1 MNKDRMQEGQVR
13 HIVNKIT
20 TLFSLAI
27 CAYIIYAT
35 IWGPYKTTIVHRAIF
50 LGAML
55 LIYLWSSKPLGTS
68 RLSLAIDTVLVLAC
82 VSSLGYVV
90 ICWKDILGAIGGAFL
105 SPIQLVVGSIIIIAS
120 LEAVRRVSWPLLG
133 IALVAVCYTLFG
145 HFIPGELS
153 HAGMSFRR
161 FIYLTA
167 FSHEGIFGLG
177 LAVASTYLFMF
188 MLFSSALQKTG
199 ASDFFLRFTNALVGK
214 TRGGPAKGA
223 VIASGLTGMMVGSS
237 VGNVVTTGSIT
248 IPMMKRSGFRPDTAA
263 AIEVVASEGA
273 QLIPPIMGAGAFL
286 MAELTGIP
294 YWTIA
299 VAAIIPALL
308 YYLSVFIV
316 VDMEAAK
323 RGMTFIAQTEKM
335 GAVLRAG
342 GYNLIPVMV
351 LFFLLLVAHLSP
363 TYAGIVTIFITL
375 ALNLFKK
382 KDRLTFK
389 RFLEIFDKGARSC
402 ASITALIAVIGVV
415 QQAFTITG
423 LGPRLSELLVMV
435 AGGQSILILIMAMFI
450 AIILGMGLPTPI
462 AYLISGIFVAPA
474 LIGVGFSELSAHLF
488 LFFFAIKSGSTPP
501 IAMVAVVAAGIAD
514 SNWMKTAWWS
524 FVYSWPGFIIAFA
537 FMYYPG
543 YLLQG
548 PWTGVAIRLVCGCI
562 GCAGLAYAMQ
572 RRYLVELNLW
582 EVVLMALGALI
593 VILSPAAYVPVGLVL
608 ISLVVLFQ
616 IRKRQLVCGDK
627 VLPSPGS

>member
-1 MNKDRMQEGQVR
+1 MRNVFE
-13 HIVNKIT
+13 KIT
-20 TLFSLAI
+20 TAFSLAI

-50 LGAML
+50 LGIMIPIFIL
-55 LIYLWSSKPLGTS
+55 SSKPLGAS
-68 RLSLAIDTVLVLAC
+68 RLARWIDVVLAASC
-82 VSSLGYVV
+82 MAALGYVV
-90 ICWKDILGAIGGAFL
+90 ICWKDILGAIGGAYL
-105 SPIQLVVGSIIIIAS
+105 SPAQLLVGSVIIFVC
-120 LEAVRRVSWPLLG
+120 LESVRRVSWPLLS
-133 IALVAVCYTLFG
+133 IALLAVSYTLFG
-145 HFIPGELS
+145 HLIPGELS
-153 HAGMSFRR
+153 HAGMNFKR

-188 MLFSSALQKTG
+188 MIFSSALKETG
-199 ASDFFLRFTNALVGK
+199 ASDFFLRFTNSLVGK

-248 IPMMKRSGFRPDTAA
+248 IPLMKRTGFRPDTAA

-316 VDMEAAK
+316 VDMEAA
-323 RGMTFIAQTEKM
+323 RQGMTGVSSSEKVV
-335 GAVLRAG
+335 AVLRAG
-342 GYNLIPVMV
+342 GHNLIPIIV
-351 LFFLLLVAHLSP
+351 LFVLLLVFHLSA
-363 TYAGIVTIFITL
+363 TYAGIITVFVTV
-375 ALNLFKK
+375 AVNLFKREG
-382 KDRLTFK
+382 RLTFK
-389 RFLEIFDKGARSC
+389 GFIRIFDKGARSC

-423 LGPRLSELLVMV
+423 LGPRLSELLVMA
-435 AGGQSILILIMAMFI
+435 AGGRPFLVLIMAMLI

-474 LIGVGFSELSAHLF
+474 MIEVGFSELASHIF
-488 LFFFAIKSGSTPP
+488 VFFFAIKSGSTPP

-514 SNWMKTAWWS
+514 SNWLKTAWWS
-524 FVYSWPGFIIAFA
+524 FVYSWPGFVIAFA
-537 FMYYPG
+537 LMYYPG

-548 PWTGVAIRLVCGCI
+548 AWPDVAMRIVLGCI
-562 GCAGLAYAMQ
+562 GCSGLAYAMQ
-572 RRYLVELNLW
+572 RRYLARLKIW
-582 EVVLMALGALI
+582 EI
-593 VILSPAAYVPVGLVL
+593 VGLAAG
-608 ISLVVLFQ
+608 SLVVIFVPAVWALAGLALICLVVLSQFK
-616 IRKRQLVCGDK
+616 KRQLACGAK
-627 VLPSPGS
+627 AVST

>member
-1 MNKDRMQEGQVR
+1 MRNLVY
-13 HIVNKIT
+13 KIT
-20 TLFSLAI
+20 TMFSLAI
-27 CAYIIYAT
+27 CTYIIYAT

-55 LIYLWSSKPLGTS
+55 LIYLWSSKPLGSS
-68 RLSLAIDTVLVLAC
+68 RLALAIDTVLVSAC
-82 VSSLGYVV
+82 VASLGYVV
-90 ICWKDILGAIGGAFL
+90 IFWKDILGAIGGAFL
-105 SPIQLVVGSIIIIAS
+105 NPMQLIVGSIIIIAS
-120 LEAVRRVSWPLLG
+120 LEAVRRVSWPLLC
-133 IALVAVCYTLFG
+133 IALLAVCYTLFG
-145 HFIPGELS
+145 HLIPGELS

-188 MLFSSALQKTG
+188 MLFSSALQETG

-248 IPMMKRSGFRPDTAA
+248 IPMMKRSGFKPDTAA

-299 VAAIIPALL
+299 IAAVIPALL

-323 RGMTFIAQTEKM
+323 RGMTHVPKTEKL
-335 GAVLRAG
+335 GGVLKAG
-342 GYNLIPVMV
+342 GHNLIPVIV
-351 LFFLLLVAHLSP
+351 LFFLLLVVHLSP
-363 TYAGIVTIFITL
+363 TYAGIVTIFVTI
-375 ALNLFKK
+375 ALNFLKR
-382 KDRLTFK
+382 KDRLTLK

-423 LGPRLSELLVMV
+423 LGPRLSELLVMA
-435 AGGQSILILIMAMFI
+435 AGGQRILILIMAMFI

-537 FMYYPG
+537 FMHYPG

-548 PWTGVAIRLVCGCI
+548 PLTGMAIRLVCGCI

-572 RRYLVELNLW
+572 RRYLVNLQLW
-582 EVVLMALGALI
+582 EVLLMALGALI
-593 VILSPAAYVPVGLVL
+593 TILSPASYIPVGLVL
-608 ISLVVLFQ
+608 IGLVVLFQ
-616 IRKRQLVCGDK
+616 FRKRRLVYGDN
-627 VLPSPGS
+627 VLPYPGS

>member
-1 MNKDRMQEGQVR
+1 MRKILYR
-13 HIVNKIT
+13 IT
-20 TLFSLAI
+20 TIFSLAI

-50 LGAML
+50 LGVML
-55 LIYLWSSKPLGTS
+55 VIYLWASKPLGSS
-68 RLSLAIDTVLVLAC
+68 RLCLAIDTILVSAC
-82 VSSLGYVV
+82 VASLGYVV
-90 ICWKDILGAIGGAFL
+90 IFWKDILGAIGGAFL
-105 SPIQLVVGSIIIIAS
+105 SPVQLVVGSIIIIAS

-133 IALVAVCYTLFG
+133 IALLAVCYTLFG
-145 HFIPGELS
+145 QYIPGELS
-153 HAGMSFRR
+153 HAGMSFKR

-188 MLFSSALQKTG
+188 MLFSSALQRTG

-248 IPMMKRSGFRPDTAA
+248 IPMMKRSGFKPDTAA

-299 VAAIIPALL
+299 IAAIVPALL

-316 VDMEAAK
+316 VDMEAVKKGVAHVSK
-323 RGMTFIAQTEKM
+323 TETL
-335 GAVLRAG
+335 GTVLRAG
-342 GYNLIPVMV
+342 GHNLIPVIV
-351 LFFLLLVAHLSP
+351 LFFLLLVVHLSP
-363 TYAGIVTIFITL
+363 TYAGIITIFITV
-375 ALNLFKK
+375 ALNLFKR
-382 KDRLTFK
+382 KDRLTLK
-389 RFLEIFDKGARSC
+389 RLIEIFDKGARSC

-423 LGPRLSELLVMV
+423 LGPRLSELLVMA
-435 AGGQSILILIMAMFI
+435 AGGQRILILIMAMFI

-474 LIGVGFSELSAHLF
+474 LVEVGFPELAAHLF
-488 LFFFAIKSGSTPP
+488 VFFFAIKSGSTPP
-501 IAMVAVVAAGIAD
+501 IAMVAVVAAGIAE
-514 SNWMKTAWWS
+514 SNWLKTAWWS

-543 YLLQG
+543 YLLMG
-548 PWTGVAIRLVCGCI
+548 HWTGIAIRLVCGCI

-572 RRYLVELNLW
+572 GRYLVKLRPW
-582 EVVLMALGALI
+582 EVFLMGLGALI
-593 VILSPAAYVPVGLVL
+593 IILSPASFIPIGLVL
-608 ISLVVLFQ
+608 ISLVAFPQ
-616 IRKRQLVCGDK
+616 FKKRQLIYGDN
-627 VLPSPGS
+627 VVPSPGS